1 MNWPAPRMVLFAA
14 LGWLLASAAL
24 GQVSG
29 DGAAGKPGTAGGAA
43 DSRRDA
49 AVSKADV
56 KAPKR
61 SAAPKVLP
69 GGSGETPAQRSARLK
84 RECKGRPD
92 AGACSG
98 YTQ

>member
-1 MNWPAPRMVLFAA
+1 MVLFAA

-24 GQVSG
+24 GQASG

>member
-1 MNWPAPRMVLFAA
+1 MVLFAA

-24 GQVSG
+24 GQASG
-29 DGAAGKPGTAGGAA
+29 DGAAGKSGTAGGAA

-49 AVSKADV
+49 AGSKADV

>member
-1 MNWPAPRMVLFAA
+1 MVLSAA

>member
-1 MNWPAPRMVLFAA
+1 MNWPVPRIALLAA
-14 LGWLLASAAL
+14 LGWLLAGAAL
-24 GQVSG
+24 GQSSG
-29 DGAAGKPGTAGGAA
+29 GAAGKPGMASGAA

-49 AVSKADV
+49 AGSKTDV
-56 KAPKR
+56 KTPKP

-69 GGSGETPAQRSARLK
+69 GGSGETPTQRSARLK

>member
-1 MNWPAPRMVLFAA
+1 MVLFAA

>member
-1 MNWPAPRMVLFAA
+1 MALFAA
-14 LGWLLASAAL
+14 LGWLLAGAAL
-24 GQVSG
+24 GQASG

-49 AVSKADV
+49 AGSKADV
-56 KAPKR
+56 KTPKP
-61 SAAPKVLP
+61 SAVPKVLP